1 VSLKHP
7 VKSIALLVGIAVIGI
22 AAYSQLRGEAVSVV
36 RAEHGELRQAVVVSG
51 RVRTPQRIEVAA
63 QITGR
68 VKTVNVQ
75 AGEALAVGQTL
86 LQLDD
91 AELSASVAQAR
102 ATLTQSEARLQQVGE
117 LDLPVA
123 EQTLRQTEAN
133 ARQARKQYSRIKELV
148 GKGFYSPAQ
157 LDDAQRSLDVA
168 ESQWRAAQ
176 LQVGSNQPG
185 GSDVRVARGN
195 LEAARAALAVAEA
208 RLAYTVLSAP
218 VTGTVLTRSVEPG
231 DTVQPGRVLLTLA
244 PAGDTELTA
253 QIDEKNL
260 GLLVPGQKAMVSA
273 DAYPGERFAAE
284 INYIA
289 PSVDAQRGSVEIRL
303 TVPQP
308 PAYLKHEMTVSIDIE
323 AARRAETVIVPFV
336 TVREASGAQPWIL
349 VVRDAHTQRQ
359 PVRLGLRGAGK
370 VEILEGIAAGDA
382 LVPGAVVVPE
392 GKKVRAV
399 GP

>member
-1 VSLKHP
+1 MSFKHP
-7 VKSIALLVGIAVIGI
+7 VKSFALVIGIAVIGV

-36 RAEHGELRQAVVVSG
+36 RAERGELRQAVVVSG

-68 VKTVNVQ
+68 VKTVNVH
-75 AGEALAVGQTL
+75 AGEALVAGQTL

-102 ATLTQSEARLQQVGE
+102 ATLTQSEARLLQVGE
-117 LDLPVA
+117 LGLPVA

-185 GSDVRVARGN
+185 GSDVRVVRGN

-218 VTGTVLTRSVEPG
+218 VAGTVLTRSVEPG

-260 GLLVPGQKAMVSA
+260 GLLVPGQKATVSA
-273 DAYPGERFAAE
+273 DAYPGERFGAE

-303 TVPQP
+303 KVPQP

-323 AARRAETVIVPFV
+323 AARRAEAVIVPFV
-336 TVREASGAQPWIL
+336 TVHEVTGAQPWIL
-349 VVRDAHTQRQ
+349 VVRDGHTQRQ
-359 PVRLGLRGAGK
+359 PVRLGLRGAGR

-382 LVPGAVVVPE
+382 LVPATVVLPE
-392 GKKVRAV
+392 GRKVRAV

>member
-1 VSLKHP
+1 MKHP
-7 VKSIALLVGIAVIGI
+7 VKSFALVIGIAVIGV

-36 RAEHGELRQAVVVSG
+36 RAERGELRQAVVVSG

-68 VKTVNVQ
+68 VKTVNVN
-75 AGEALAVGQTL
+75 AGEALAASQTL

-117 LDLPVA
+117 LGLPVA
-123 EQTLRQTEAN
+123 EQALRQAEAN

-218 VTGTVLTRSVEPG
+218 VAGTVLTRSVEPG
-231 DTVQPGRVLLTLA
+231 DTVQPGRILLTLA

-323 AARRAETVIVPFV
+323 AGRRAEAVIAPFV
-336 TVREASGAQPWIL
+336 TVREASGAKPWIL
-349 VVRDAHTQRQ
+349 VVRDGRTQRQ

-370 VEILEGIAAGDA
+370 VEILDGIAAGDA
-382 LVPGAVVVPE
+382 LVPTPVVLPE
-392 GKKVRAV
+392 GRKVRAV
-399 GP
+399 AP

>member
-1 VSLKHP
+1 M
-7 VKSIALLVGIAVIGI
+7 
-22 AAYSQLRGEAVSVV
+22 V